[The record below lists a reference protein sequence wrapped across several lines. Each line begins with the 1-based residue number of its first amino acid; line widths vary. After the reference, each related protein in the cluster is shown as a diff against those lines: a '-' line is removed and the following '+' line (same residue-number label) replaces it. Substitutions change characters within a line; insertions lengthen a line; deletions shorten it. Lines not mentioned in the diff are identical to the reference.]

1 MNRRFLVALAGLATA
16 ACARPSPVEVGARPA
31 PSRAADC
38 GFLQPYLDS
47 VHAGGRFP
55 GATLGVAFPDGS
67 SCAIATGWSDTAKR
81 VRMAPTHLLLAG
93 SVGKTYFGALAL
105 QLAAEGHLDL
115 DAPIS
120 RYLGG
125 EPWFTR
131 LPNAR
136 FITVRQ
142 LMNHTSGLVRY
153 ELQPRFLAALRAN
166 PDTTWTA
173 AARLEFLLDSLAP
186 FAAGTG
192 FHYSDSN
199 YIVLGLILERLMGRD
214 AHTEIRRRITEPL
227 GLARTVPS
235 DRRVIPGL
243 AQGYAGANNPFID
256 ADAMILPDGRFA
268 VNPQFEWAGGGFATA
283 AEDLAR
289 WTKLLYE
296 GHVYPDTLLRQV
308 IDGVDASSQLGRGV
322 RYGLTTIIRAS
333 PLGVTYGHSGFM
345 PGYVTDTRYWPEH
358 RISVAL
364 QVNTSVPGAIGRPP
378 GEILT
383 MVARRVLARESRAK

>member
-1 MNRRFLVALAGLATA
+1 MTRRLVLSLASFALA
-16 ACARPSPVEVGARPA
+16 ACARPSPVEVTAQPVLA
-31 PSRAADC
+31 RAADC
-38 GFLQPYLDS
+38 RFLQPYLDS
-47 VHAGGRFP
+47 VHAAGRFP
-55 GATLGVAFPDGS
+55 GATLGVAFADGS

-81 VRMAPTHLLLAG
+81 VRMEPTHLLLAG

-105 QLAAEGHLDL
+105 QLAAEGRLDL

-120 RYLGG
+120 RYLSN

-153 ELQPRFLAALRAN
+153 ELQPPFLAALRAN

-173 AARLEFLLDSLAP
+173 PTRLAFLLDSLAP

-192 FHYSDSN
+192 FHYADSN
-199 YIVLGLILERLMGRD
+199 YIVLGYILERIMGRE
-214 AHTEIRRRITEPL
+214 AYAEIRRRITEPL
-227 GLARTVPS
+227 GLTRTVPS
-235 DRRVIPGL
+235 DRRQIPGL

-268 VNPQFEWAGGGFATA
+268 VNPQFEWAGGGYATA
-283 AEDLAR
+283 ADDLAR
-289 WTKLLYE
+289 WTKHLYE
-296 GHVYPDTLLRQV
+296 GRAYPDTLLRQV
-308 IDGVDASSQLGRGV
+308 IDGVDASTQLGRGV

-358 RISVAL
+358 RIAVAL
-364 QVNTSVPGAIGRPP
+364 QVNTSAPGAIGRPP

-383 MVARRVLARESRAK
+383 TVARRVLARSRP

>member
-1 MNRRFLVALAGLATA
+1 MTGRFILGLASLALA
-16 ACARPSPVEVGARPA
+16 ACARPSPVEVIARPA
-31 PSRAADC
+31 AARVADC
-38 GFLQPYLDS
+38 RFLQPYLDS
-47 VHAGGRFP
+47 VHAAGRFP

-67 SCAIATGWSDTAKR
+67 SCAIATGWSDTARR
-81 VRMAPTHLLLAG
+81 VRMEPAHLLLAG

-105 QLAAEGHLDL
+105 QLAAEGRLDL

-120 RYLGG
+120 RYLGS

-153 ELQPRFLAALRAN
+153 ELQPPFLAALRAN
-166 PDTTWTA
+166 PDTSWTA
-173 AARLEFLLDSLAP
+173 TTRLAFLLDSLAP

-199 YIVLGLILERLMGRD
+199 YIVLGYILERVMGRD
-214 AHTEIRRRITEPL
+214 AYAEIRRRITEPL
-227 GLARTVPS
+227 GLTRTVPS
-235 DRRVIPGL
+235 DRRVISGL
-243 AQGYAGANNPFID
+243 AQGYAGPNNPFIN

-268 VNPQFEWAGGGFATA
+268 VNPQFEWAGGGYATA
-283 AEDLAR
+283 ADDLAR
-289 WTKLLYE
+289 WMKHLYE
-296 GHVYPDTLLRQV
+296 GWAYPDTLLRQV
-308 IDGVDASSQLGRGV
+308 IDGVDASAQLGRGV

-345 PGYVTDTRYWPEH
+345 PGYVTDARYWPEH
-358 RISVAL
+358 RLAVAL
-364 QVNTSVPGAIGRPP
+364 QVNTSVPGAIGSPP

-383 MVARRVLARESRAK
+383 TVARRVLARE

>member
-1 MNRRFLVALAGLATA
+1 MVRILALTLAALALGACAQPSRVEVRAQPTA
-16 ACARPSPVEVGARPA
+16 ARPG
-31 PSRAADC
+31 DC

-47 VHAGGRFP
+47 VHAAGRFP

-67 SCAIATGWSDTAKR
+67 SCAIATGWSDTARR
-81 VRMAPTHLLLAG
+81 VRMEPTHLLLAG
-93 SVGKTYFGALAL
+93 SVGKTYFGALAM

-115 DAPIS
+115 DAPVS
-120 RYLGG
+120 RYLGH
-125 EPWFTR
+125 EPWFFR

-136 FITVRQ
+136 EITVRQ
-142 LMNHTSGLVRY
+142 LMNHTSGIVRY
-153 ELQPRFLAALRAN
+153 ELQPRFLAALHAN

-173 AARLEFLLDSLAP
+173 ATRLAFLLDSLAP
-186 FAAGTG
+186 FRAGTG

-199 YIVLGLILERLMGRD
+199 YIVLGLILERIMD
-214 AHTEIRRRITEPL
+214 ADAYAEIRRRIIGPL
-227 GLARTVPS
+227 GLTRTVPS

-243 AQGYAGANNPFID
+243 AQGYAGANNPFIA
-256 ADAMILPDGRFA
+256 ADAMILADGRLA
-268 VNPQFEWAGGGFATA
+268 VNPQFEWAGGGYATSA
-283 AEDLAR
+283 DDLAR

-296 GHVYPDTLLRQV
+296 GRAYPDTLLRQV
-308 IDGVDASSQLGRGV
+308 IDGVDASPQLGRGV

-358 RISVAL
+358 RVAVAL
-364 QVNTSVPGAIGRPP
+364 QVNTSAPGVIGRPP

-383 MVARRVLARESRAK
+383 MVARRVMERSRRQ

>member
-1 MNRRFLVALAGLATA
+1 MIRPLVLALATLALG
-16 ACARPSPVEVGARPA
+16 ACARPSRVEVVAQPA
-31 PSRAADC
+31 APHAADC
-38 GFLQPYLDS
+38 GFLQPFLDS
-47 VHAGGRFP
+47 VHSAGRFP

-67 SCAIATGWSDTAKR
+67 SCGIATGWSDTARR
-81 VRMAPTHLLLAG
+81 VRMEPTHLLLAG
-93 SVGKTYFGALAL
+93 SVGKTFFGALAL
-105 QLAAEGHLDL
+105 QLAAEGRLDL

-120 RYLGG
+120 KYLGD

-136 FITVRQ
+136 FISVRQ

-153 ELQPRFLAALRAN
+153 ELQPRFLAALHAN

-173 AARLEFLLDSLAP
+173 ATRLAFLLDSLAP

-199 YIVLGLILERLMGRD
+199 YIVLGLILERVMERD
-214 AHTEIRRRITEPL
+214 AYAEIRRRITEPL

-243 AQGYAGANNPFID
+243 SQGYAGANNPFIP
-256 ADAMILPDGRFA
+256 ADAMIQTDGRLA
-268 VNPQFEWAGGGFATA
+268 VNPQFEWAGGGYATA

-296 GHVYPDTLLRQV
+296 GRAYPDTLLRQV

-358 RISVAL
+358 RVAVAL
-364 QVNTSVPGAIGRPP
+364 QVNTSAPGALGRAP

-383 MVARRVLARESRAK
+383 TVARRIVSRAHPR